1 MSNQK
6 FEGAV
11 TGKEGS
17 YKDRTLLLE
26 NRCEVFFHIEG
37 EQIYVDQSPEGAEA
51 GIWYIEQ
58 REEYA
63 VQPAKTS
70 TVYLKKWTA
79 TWKEPHLLS
88 AAWHG
93 DMDCVTKE
101 QLFVRIRWK

>member
-51 GIWYIEQ
+51 GIGILNSVKNMQCSRRRQAQYI
-58 REEYA
+58 
-63 VQPAKTS
+63 
-70 TVYLKKWTA
+70 
-79 TWKEPHLLS
+79 
-88 AAWHG
+88 
-93 DMDCVTKE
+93 
-101 QLFVRIRWK
+101 

>member
-37 EQIYVDQSPEGAEA
+37 EQIYVDQSRKVQKQEF
-51 GIWYIEQ
+51 GILNSVKNMQCSRRRQAQYI
-58 REEYA
+58 
-63 VQPAKTS
+63 
-70 TVYLKKWTA
+70 
-79 TWKEPHLLS
+79 
-88 AAWHG
+88 
-93 DMDCVTKE
+93 
-101 QLFVRIRWK
+101 

>member
-37 EQIYVDQSPEGAEA
+37 EQIYVDQSPEGAKQEF
-51 GIWYIEQ
+51 GILNSVKNMQCSRRRQAQYI
-58 REEYA
+58 
-63 VQPAKTS
+63 
-70 TVYLKKWTA
+70 
-79 TWKEPHLLS
+79 
-88 AAWHG
+88 
-93 DMDCVTKE
+93 
-101 QLFVRIRWK
+101 

>member
-37 EQIYVDQSPEGAEA
+37 EQIYVDQTPEGAEA

-70 TVYLKKWTA
+70 TVYLKSGQPLGKNRIYYLPRGMQIWIA
-79 TWKEPHLLS
+79 SRKNSFLL
-88 AAWHG
+88 
-93 DMDCVTKE
+93 E
-101 QLFVRIRWK
+101 

>member
-6 FEGAV
+6 FEGAFR
-11 TGKEGS
+11 KRGS

-70 TVYLKKWTA
+70 TVYLKSGQPLGKNRIYYLPRGM
-79 TWKEPHLLS
+79 EN
-88 AAWHG
+88 
-93 DMDCVTKE
+93 MDCVTKE
-101 QLFVRIRWK
+101 QHFLLE

>member
-70 TVYLKKWTA
+70 TVYLKVDSHLERTA
-79 TWKEPHLLS
+79 S
-88 AAWHG
+88 IICRVAWRYGLRHERTAF
-93 DMDCVTKE
+93 C
-101 QLFVRIRWK
+101 

>member
-1 MSNQK
+1 M
-6 FEGAV
+6 
-11 TGKEGS
+11 
-17 YKDRTLLLE
+17 LLE
-26 NRCEVFFHIEG
+26 IGVKYFSYRGRTDLCGSE
-37 EQIYVDQSPEGAEA
+37 PEGAEA

-70 TVYLKKWTA
+70 TVYLKVDSHLE
-79 TWKEPHLLS
+79 EPHLLS

>member
-37 EQIYVDQSPEGAEA
+37 EQIYVIRARKVQKQEF
-51 GIWYIEQ
+51 GILNSVKNMQCSRRRQAQYI
-58 REEYA
+58 
-63 VQPAKTS
+63 
-70 TVYLKKWTA
+70 
-79 TWKEPHLLS
+79 
-88 AAWHG
+88 
-93 DMDCVTKE
+93 
-101 QLFVRIRWK
+101 

>member
-37 EQIYVDQSPEGAEA
+37 EQFMWIRARKVQKQEF
-51 GIWYIEQ
+51 GILNSVKNMQCSRRRQAQYI
-58 REEYA
+58 
-63 VQPAKTS
+63 
-70 TVYLKKWTA
+70 
-79 TWKEPHLLS
+79 
-88 AAWHG
+88 
-93 DMDCVTKE
+93 
-101 QLFVRIRWK
+101 

>member
-37 EQIYVDQSPEGAEA
+37 EQIYVDQSPEF
-51 GIWYIEQ
+51 GILNSVKNMQCSRRRQAQYI
-58 REEYA
+58 
-63 VQPAKTS
+63 
-70 TVYLKKWTA
+70 
-79 TWKEPHLLS
+79 
-88 AAWHG
+88 
-93 DMDCVTKE
+93 
-101 QLFVRIRWK
+101 